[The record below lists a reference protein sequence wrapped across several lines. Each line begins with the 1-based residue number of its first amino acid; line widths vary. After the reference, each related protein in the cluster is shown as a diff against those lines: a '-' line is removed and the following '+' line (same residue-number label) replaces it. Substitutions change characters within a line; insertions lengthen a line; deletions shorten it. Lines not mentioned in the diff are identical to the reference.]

1 MALLTL
7 VSSPTTGDDL
17 ALPATPGL
25 SGAPARMERLLQAAQ
40 RHSYDPFEDVDWS
53 VAIDDSAMHLPADHL
68 PLFGT
73 AVWEAMTELER
84 RTYSRHECAA
94 LFGTIVWLENLLMG
108 VLVQYLY
115 GLRPDHPS
123 HRYLLVEMADE
134 CRHSAMFGE
143 YVRRAGTPAYRP
155 SLRLRSEGDIF
166 RRTQGLVSSFIGILA
181 AEELVDV
188 SNRATMRAAAV
199 HPLPRALAKVH
210 VAEESRHRSFAK
222 SFVRDEWPRLGRL
235 QKVFTAAAAPVIV
248 FSVAES
254 MVNPN
259 VYRTLGI
266 GGGYVSAMTN
276 PHHWR
281 RVARD
286 LRPFT
291 TFLGEIGVI
300 NGLTRP
306 AWVALGLIDSDR
318 AGIAGSDEPAPRPS
332 HAA

>member
-7 VSSPTTGDDL
+7 VSSPITEREKP
-17 ALPATPGL
+17 AAATPPG
-25 SGAPARMERLLQAAQ
+25 GPVRIERLLQAAQ
-40 RHSYDPFEDVDWS
+40 RHTYDPFEDVDWS
-53 VAIDDSAMHLPADHL
+53 VAIDDSAMHLPAEHL
-68 PLFGT
+68 PLFDT
-73 AVWEAMTELER
+73 PAWNAMTELER
-84 RTYSRHECAA
+84 RTYSRHECASF
-94 LFGTIVWLENLLMG
+94 FGTIVWLENLLMG
-108 VLVQYLY
+108 VVVEYLY

-123 HRYLLVEMADE
+123 HRYLLVEVADE

-155 SLRLRSEGDIF
+155 SLRLRTEGDIF
-166 RRTQGLVSSFIGILA
+166 RRTQGLVSSFVGILA
-181 AEELVDV
+181 AEELVDA
-188 SNRATMRAAAV
+188 SNRATMKDADL

-235 QKVFTAAAAPVIV
+235 QKAFTALAAPVIV

-259 VYRTLGI
+259 VYRSLGI
-266 GGGYVSAMTN
+266 GAGYATAMTN

-291 TFLGEIGVI
+291 AFLGELGVI

-306 AWVALGLIDSDR
+306 AWVALGLIDSGPGET
-318 AGIAGSDEPAPRPS
+318 AGGNGPAPSPNG
-332 HAA
+332 AA